1 MIATPG
7 LHALFENASIG
18 MVIIN
23 ARGKIVLVNQFLLGQ
38 FGYTLEELIGKDLE
52 ILIPQRFRKA
62 HQGHHTTFFH
72 QPQNRPM
79 GIGLDLHA
87 VNKAGKEFPV
97 EVSLTH
103 FASDGEAFAAAYI
116 TDITVRKEA
125 EKALSE
131 LNASLERKVKERTLE
146 LSETVDKLGIQVR
159 DTKAKDRALQTLN
172 GYLNNILNHAG
183 AMITA
188 VDQDG
193 VIELFNPE
201 AEQSLGYKA
210 AEVIG
215 KHTIALFHDSAE
227 MATRTRELSQEL
239 KRDINQGVEMFLAKA
254 RIGLHH
260 RQEWTYVR
268 KDGSRFP
275 VMLTVTA
282 LHHVT
287 QKIMGFLIIAIDIT
301 DRKKVEA
308 ELLTALRK
316 EKELNE
322 LKSKFVSIASHEFRT
337 PLSTI
342 LSSVQL
348 ISQYHE
354 TSEQDKRNKHVQ
366 RIVSSINMLTDI
378 INDFLSVGKIE
389 EGKIQVHVQEFNVRE
404 YILQVIKELKSICKE
419 GQSIDYIHQ
428 GDEQV
433 QTDPAL
439 FKHILINLLSNAVKF
454 SPEHAPIS
462 ITTQK
467 LSGQL
472 KLSVKDRGIGIPATD
487 QQHLFE
493 LFYRTSNVDHIQ
505 GTGLGLHIIKR
516 YTELLNGEIRC
527 NSVVG
532 KGTEFG
538 IALHQ

>member
-1 MIATPG
+1 MIAASG

-18 MVIIN
+18 MVIVN
-23 ARGKIVLVNQFLLGQ
+23 ARGKIVLVNQFLLQQ

-52 ILIPQRFRKA
+52 LLVPQRFRKA
-62 HQGHHTTFFH
+62 HSGHRTSFFH

-79 GIGLDLHA
+79 GIGLDLYA
-87 VNKAGKEFPV
+87 VSKAGKEFPV

-103 FASDGEAFAAAYI
+103 FSSDGEPYAAAYI
-116 TDITVRKEA
+116 SDITVRKAA
-125 EKALSE
+125 ENALSE
-131 LNASLERKVKERTLE
+131 LNDSLEQKVKERTRA
-146 LSETVDKLGIQVR
+146 LSETVDKLGIQFR
-159 DTKAKDRALQTLN
+159 EAKTKDRALQKLN
-172 GYLNNILNHAG
+172 GYLSNILNHAG

-188 VDQDG
+188 VDPDG
-193 VIELFNPE
+193 IIELYNPA
-201 AEQSLGYKA
+201 AEQSLGYTA
-210 AEVIG
+210 EEVIG
-215 KHTIALFHDSAE
+215 RHTMALFFDRAE
-227 MATRTRELSQEL
+227 IETRTQELSQEL
-239 KRDINQGVEMFLAKA
+239 KQDIHPGVETVFAKA
-254 RIGLHH
+254 RIGLPH

-282 LHHVT
+282 LHHALQDIT
-287 QKIMGFLIIAIDIT
+287 GFLIIAIDIT
-301 DRKKVEA
+301 DRKKAEA
-308 ELLTALRK
+308 ELLIALRK
-316 EKELNE
+316 AKELNE

-348 ISQYHE
+348 ISQYRE
-354 TSEQDKRNKHVQ
+354 SSEQDKRERHVQ

-419 GQSIDYIHQ
+419 GQRIDYSHQ

-433 QTDPAL
+433 QTDPTL

-472 KLSVKDRGIGIPATD
+472 KLSVKDHGIGIPAPD

-493 LFYRTSNVDHIQ
+493 LFYRASNADHIQ

-538 IALHQ
+538 LALYQ